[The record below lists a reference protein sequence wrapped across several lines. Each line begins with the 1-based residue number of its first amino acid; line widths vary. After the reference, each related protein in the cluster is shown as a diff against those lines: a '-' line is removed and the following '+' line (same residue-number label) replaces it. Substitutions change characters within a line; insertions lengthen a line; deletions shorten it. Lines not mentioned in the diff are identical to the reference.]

1 MKRIY
6 IEYDESKDGELHLE
20 VRDCTVKEISS
31 GHLTLWSLLVA
42 EALRIEVWHLRAL
55 W

>member
-31 GHLTLWSLLVA
+31 VFI
-42 EALRIEVWHLRAL
+42 ALSSQDVICEI
-55 W
+55 

>member
-20 VRDCTVKEISS
+20 VRDCTVLYTCDLI
-31 GHLTLWSLLVA
+31 
-42 EALRIEVWHLRAL
+42 EALVDIDERVAAVVDAICKTDL
-55 W
+55 